1 MKWSFGRIC
10 KKKRVTDH
18 DFPPPFM
25 CGEGGFVFRHGVLNN
40 SIFRHDKNNLKAL
53 TVSQSIE
60 VLKGLEALK
69 DKHNALVYCVIKRSK
84 YSVS

>member
-1 MKWSFGRIC
+1 MGGN
-10 KKKRVTDH
+10 KKEFAFWH
-18 DFPPPFM
+18 D
-25 CGEGGFVFRHGVLNN
+25 VLDN
-40 SIFRHDKNNLKAL
+40 SIFRHDKSNLKAL

-69 DKHNALVYCVIKRSK
+69 DKHNALVYCVIKKSK